1 MLFIVLSGIVG
12 AGATFFAL
20 WPTTPSV
27 HFWPRRFLGPR
38 SPVVGPADCRR
49 QATITSH
56 DEMSERV
63 RLE

>member
-20 WPTTPSV
+20 WPHGAFSA
-27 HFWPRRFLGPR
+27 FWPRRE
-38 SPVVGPADCRR
+38 
-49 QATITSH
+49 ATTTSG

>member
-12 AGATFFAL
+12 AGATFIAQWPYSAFSAL
-20 WPTTPSV
+20 WPRREATT
-27 HFWPRRFLGPR
+27 
-38 SPVVGPADCRR
+38 
-49 QATITSH
+49 TSR

>member
-1 MLFIVLSGIVG
+1 MLFIVLPGIVG

-20 WPTTPSV
+20 WPYGAFSAF
-27 HFWPRRFLGPR
+27 FWPRRE
-38 SPVVGPADCRR
+38 
-49 QATITSH
+49 ATTTSR